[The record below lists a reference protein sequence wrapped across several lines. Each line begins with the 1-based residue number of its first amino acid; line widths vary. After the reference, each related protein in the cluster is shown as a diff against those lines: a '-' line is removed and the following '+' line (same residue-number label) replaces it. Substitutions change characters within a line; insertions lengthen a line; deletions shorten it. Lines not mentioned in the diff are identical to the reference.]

1 MTRGQLSVFVMDV
14 RVIVRKIL
22 PVQQPERLAVTV
34 ESEGI
39 LLEFTKPLRNE
50 SLIPRTLHTNGMQMD
65 FGTSQWR

>member
-65 FGTSQWR
+65 FGT